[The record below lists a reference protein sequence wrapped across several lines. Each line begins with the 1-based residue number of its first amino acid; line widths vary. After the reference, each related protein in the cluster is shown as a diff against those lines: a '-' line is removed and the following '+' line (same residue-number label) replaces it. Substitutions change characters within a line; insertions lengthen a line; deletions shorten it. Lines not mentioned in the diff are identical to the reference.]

1 MVETVVEIVILV
13 RVEGIGPIEKDD
25 DKGYDANRSNG
36 DCYFFDF
43 LEDS

>member
-13 RVEGIGPIEKDD
+13 RVEGIGSIEKDD
-25 DKGYDANRSNG
+25 DKDYDSNRGNDDS
-36 DCYFFDF
+36 YSFDF